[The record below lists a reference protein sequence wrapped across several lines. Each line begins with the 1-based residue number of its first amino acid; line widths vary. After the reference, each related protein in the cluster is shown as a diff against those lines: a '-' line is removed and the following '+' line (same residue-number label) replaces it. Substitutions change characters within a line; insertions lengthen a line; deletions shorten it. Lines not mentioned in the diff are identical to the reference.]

1 LKQFQF
7 NLKTTNAMKG
17 ANGVSITV
25 TIGGTVV
32 TASPVV
38 PDPFTVK

>member
-1 LKQFQF
+1 MLKQFQF
-7 NLKTTNAMKG
+7 NLKTTSAMKG

-32 TASPVV
+32 TASAP